1 MNHEQGSEEDW
12 IIEDDTHDKSQEQLD
27 ASFENR
33 PWRLLIV
40 DDEEDIHA
48 VTRLALNNIVF
59 KGRHLDILSAH
70 SAAQAF
76 EILSREIDI
85 NLILLDVVMETEDA
99 GLRLVKRIREELKN
113 QMVRIVLR
121 TGQPGQAPEKSV
133 IVDYDINDY
142 KTKTELTTQRL
153 FTTVIASLRAYEGLL
168 SIERSRVGLTRILQ
182 ASANLYELKSLK
194 EFASGVLNQIGAI
207 LDVGADGVLCLSRNS
222 ACASPGSI
230 PAGSNGTSL
239 NTSII
244 AATGSYSDWA
254 GLDRLPP
261 DCEWT
266 AIVEKAFFEKKS
278 QFQHPVDVL
287 FIHTRQGHEFAILV
301 TPPWPLGQMQ
311 RDLLELF
318 CDRIAAAF
326 DNRYL
331 NEQLQRAQEASV
343 VALTDLAE
351 SRDTDT
357 GGHVQRVCKLT
368 NAIAAELKRRDSF
381 PSDLTPQFM
390 EMVGIASIL
399 HDVGKVATPDAVL
412 LKAGSHDSSE
422 RKIMEYHAL
431 AGETVL
437 ARAATMVDG
446 VSYLTYGSQIAGSH
460 HEHFDG
466 QGYPRHLKGADIPLS
481 ARIVAVVD
489 VFDALLHR
497 RPYKEPW
504 SLKDTIEYIKS
515 RSGKQFDPA
524 VVDALIHYIS
534 TEQPDWVADGE

>member
-1 MNHEQGSEEDW
+1 MHHEQGSEEDW
-12 IIEDDTHDKSQEQLD
+12 IIEDDTGDKSQLLSD
-27 ASFENR
+27 TNFETR
-33 PWRLLIV
+33 PWRLLVV

-59 KGRHLDILSAH
+59 KGRHLEILSAH

-76 EILSREIDI
+76 EILSKPNDI

-99 GLRLVKRIREELKN
+99 GLRLVKRIREELNN
-113 QMVRIVLR
+113 QLVRIVLR
-121 TGQPGQAPEKSV
+121 TGQPGQAPEKNV

-168 SIERSRVGLTRILQ
+168 SIERSRQGLTRILQ

-207 LDVGADGVLCLSRNS
+207 LDVGADGVLCLSRN
-222 ACASPGSI
+222 APGT
-230 PAGSNGTSL
+230 SNGKIQ
-239 NTSII
+239 TSII
-244 AATGSYSDWA
+244 AGTGTYSDLS
-254 GLDRLPP
+254 GLDCLPA
-261 DCEWT
+261 DCEWS
-266 AIVEKAFFEKKS
+266 AIVEKAFTEKKS
-278 QFQHPVDVL
+278 QYQHPADVL
-287 FIHTRQGHEFAILV
+287 FIHTRHGHEFTILV
-301 TPPWPLGQMQ
+301 TPPWPLGQIQ

-357 GGHVQRVCKLT
+357 GGHVQRVCRLT
-368 NAIAAELKRRDSF
+368 NAIATELKRRHKFED
-381 PSDLTPQFM
+381 DLTPQFLD
-390 EMVGIASIL
+390 MVGIASIL

-412 LKAGSHDSSE
+412 LKASGHDKNE
-422 RKIMEYHAL
+422 RIIMEHHAL

-466 QGYPRHLKGADIPLS
+466 QGYPRRLKGEEIPLS

-497 RPYKEPW
+497 RPYKQAW
-504 SLKDTIEYIKS
+504 SLEATMEYIKS
-515 RSGKQFDPA
+515 RSGTQFDPQ
-524 VVDALIHYIS
+524 VVEALIHFVE
-534 TEQPDWVADGE
+534 TEKPDWVNNSDQ

>member
-1 MNHEQGSEEDW
+1 MNQEQGSEEDW
-12 IIEDDTHDKSQEQLD
+12 IIEDDVNAPVANTVDG
-27 ASFENR
+27 SFESR

-40 DDEEDIHA
+40 DDEADIHA

-59 KGRHLDILSAH
+59 KGRHLDILSAY
-70 SAAQAF
+70 SAAEAY
-76 EILSREIDI
+76 ELLNREKDI
-85 NLILLDVVMETEDA
+85 NLILLDVVMETDDA
-99 GLRLVKRIREELKN
+99 GLRLVRRIRDELKN
-113 QMVRIVLR
+113 HLVRIVLR

-168 SIERSRVGLTRILQ
+168 SIERSRIGLTRILQ
-182 ASANLYELKSLK
+182 GSANLYELKSLK

-207 LDVGADGVLCLSRNS
+207 LDVGADGVLCLSRNV
-222 ACASPGSI
+222 AGM
-230 PAGSNGTSL
+230 PAGSLKT
-239 NTSII
+239 TII
-244 AATGSYSDWA
+244 AATGSYSDLC
-254 GLDRLPP
+254 GLDSLPP

-266 AIVEKAFFEKKS
+266 PIVEKAFSEKKS

-287 FIHTRQGHEFAILV
+287 FIHTRQGHEFAILL
-301 TPPWPLGQMQ
+301 TPPWPLAQMQ
-311 RDLLELF
+311 KDLLELF

-368 NAIAAELKRRDSF
+368 NAIAAELKQRNSF
-381 PSDLTPQFM
+381 PADLTPQFM

-412 LKAGSHDSSE
+412 LKAGSHDKSE

-466 QGYPRHLKGADIPLS
+466 NGYPRHLKGADIPLS

-497 RPYKEPW
+497 RPYKEAWTLPA
-504 SLKDTIEYIKS
+504 TIDYIKA
-515 RSGKQFDPA
+515 RSGTQFDPH
-524 VVDALIHYIS
+524 VVDALIHYIE
-534 TEQPDWVADGE
+534 TARPDWVQAGDS

>member
-12 IIEDDTHDKSQEQLD
+12 IIEDDKDDKSQQQLD
-27 ASFENR
+27 TSFESH

-59 KGRHLDILSAH
+59 KGRPLEILSAH
-70 SAAQAF
+70 SASEAF
-76 EILSREIDI
+76 DILSKENDI
-85 NLILLDVVMETEDA
+85 NLILLDVVMETDDA

-113 QMVRIVLR
+113 QLVRIVLR

-168 SIERSRVGLTRILQ
+168 SIERSRIGLTRILK

-207 LDVGADGVLCLSRNS
+207 LDVGADGVLCLSRN
-222 ACASPGSI
+222 AIGSSG
-230 PAGSNGTSL
+230 GSL
-239 NTSII
+239 QTSII
-244 AATGSYSDWA
+244 AATGTYSDYS
-254 GLDRLPP
+254 GLDKLPP

-266 AIVEKAFFEKKS
+266 AIVEKAFTEKKS
-278 QFQHPVDVL
+278 QFQHPADVL

-301 TPPWPLGQMQ
+301 TPPWPLGQIQ

-331 NEQLQRAQEASV
+331 NEQLQKAQEASV

-368 NAIAAELKRRDSF
+368 NAIANELKQRNNF
-381 PSDLTPQFM
+381 ETDLTPQFM

-412 LKAGSHDSSE
+412 LKAGGHDKSE
-422 RKIMEYHAL
+422 RIIMEYHAL

-466 QGYPRHLKGADIPLS
+466 QGYPRQLKGEDIPLS

-504 SLKDTIEYIKS
+504 SLADTIAYIQA
-515 RSGKQFDPA
+515 RRGTQFDPL
-524 VVDALIHYIS
+524 VVDALLHYIQ
-534 TEQPDWVADGE
+534 TEKPDWVADGEH